1 MDVLT
6 NSLKIALKAENVSD
20 EFHRQALQLYDIIY
34 SPRDDFSRLVQYQTT
49 YPYLDS
55 IYRKYIKIRGAKKYE
70 ASK

>member
-6 NSLKIALKAENVSD
+6 NSLKIALKAENVPANFS
-20 EFHRQALQLYDIIY
+20 EQALRLYDIIC
-34 SPRDDFSRLVQYQTT
+34 SPRDDFSRLVQYETT